1 LTKYFL
7 NDIHHFHIN
16 PKNIYGTK
24 GRLAMSFGG
33 LVQNIFTGNQK
44 HVAPWEIKKVVAMK
58 ANQFAGFAQHDS

>member
-1 LTKYFL
+1 M

-16 PKNIYGTK
+16 PKNIYGTE
-24 GRLAMSFGG
+24 GRLTMSFEG

-58 ANQFAGFAQHDS
+58 AN